1 MAAIEPTCIRLRIEG
16 RVQGVFFRASVE
28 RRAAELGLAG
38 WVRNCADGSVEL
50 CAEGSQEACRAL
62 KAFCAE
68 GPPAARVDSVRERP
82 CSPSGGTGFEVRY

>member
-16 RVQGVFFRASVE
+16 RVQGVFFRASVQ

-50 CAEGSQEACRAL
+50 YAEGSQAACRAL

-68 GPPAARVDSVRERP
+68 GPPAARVDAVRERP
-82 CSPSGGTGFEVRY
+82 CEPSGGSRFEIHY